1 MDKPLGKTSGEIIID
16 VKLNGLDEQLDKARE
31 LVETIKT
38 AKSLADDL
46 AQAMKSLEVEV

>member
-16 VKLNGLDEQLDKARE
+16 VKLNGLNEQLDKARE
-31 LVETIKT
+31 LVETIKA

-46 AQAMKSLEVEV
+46 AQSMKSLEVEV